1 MAPRCYRQERPQPR
15 SEFSGQRRKGELP
28 VSLDLVA
35 IRRDLHRH
43 PELAFAEHRTAAVVE
58 DHLRK
63 LGLSPQRLAGTGVI
77 ADIAGRGAGPT
88 VALRADMDAL
98 PIEEASG
105 VPFASEAPGKMHAC
119 GHDAH
124 TTMLLGAAERLVAR
138 RQGLNGTVRLLFQPA
153 EEVGLGAKAMIEAG
167 ALEGVS
173 SVYGLHNAPWLPV
186 GTAAVRPGPLLA
198 GAARFDIAVSGVGG
212 HAAMPHTTADPVVAG
227 AAIVSALQTIVS
239 RNVDPLQSAVITI
252 GRFHAGH
259 AHNVIPDRAELTGT
273 LRYFAPELAER
284 LPALIRQRAE
294 QLAAAYGCTATVAV
308 TDRIPVVWNEERTAA
323 VAEVALTGVLGKER
337 VLPMDPVMGSE
348 DFAAYQEHVPGTF
361 FWVGSGGPYGL
372 HHPSFTL
379 DEGCLPVGAD
389 LLAAVAEAALAAGA

>member
-1 MAPRCYRQERPQPR
+1 M
-15 SEFSGQRRKGELP
+15 P

-43 PELAFAEHRTAAVVE
+43 PELAFEEHRTAGVVE
-58 DHLRK
+58 EHLRK
-63 LGLSPQRLAGTGVI
+63 LGLTPRRLAGTGVV
-77 ADIAGRGAGPT
+77 ADIVGGAAGPV

-105 VPFASEAPGKMHAC
+105 VPFASETPGKMHAC

-138 RQGLNGTVRLLFQPA
+138 RSELKGTVRLLFQPA

-167 ALEGVS
+167 ALDGVA

-198 GAARFDIAVSGVGG
+198 GAARFDIAVTGVGG
-212 HAAMPHTTADPVVAG
+212 HAAMPHTTHDPVVAG
-227 AAIVSALQTIVS
+227 AAIISALQTIVS
-239 RNVDPLQSAVITI
+239 RSVDPLQSAVITV
-252 GRFHAGH
+252 GSFQAGH
-259 AHNVIPDRAELTGT
+259 AHNVISDRADLAGT

-294 QLAAAYGCTATVAV
+294 QVAAAYGCTATVAF
-308 TDRIPVVWNEERTAA
+308 TDGIPVVWNEEGTAA
-323 VAEVALTGVLGKER
+323 LAEAALTGVIGSER

-348 DFAAYQEHVPGTF
+348 DFAAYQEQVPGTF
-361 FWVGSGGPYGL
+361 FWVGSGGPHGL

-389 LLAAVAEAALAAGA
+389 LLVAVAQTALAEGA